1 MNRVTPSPEFRRL
14 LDRLIEDGG
23 LSRSEMGRFEEL
35 LLDPALR
42 EYCCEILQHEA
53 LMPEALAALDDAV
66 HAVPIAAGKP
76 SAFRRV
82 LPLAAAA
89 VLMFSLGWIGGQ
101 LRPEPAAPTTAGR
114 TNPTPVPAAARI
126 TGMIGVE
133 WSDAG
138 RSPGIDPGSV
148 AAERIAF
155 DTGLVELTYAS
166 GVRVMI
172 EGPADF
178 SVTGAGS
185 CRMDDG
191 KLVAR
196 VPPGAEGFTVD
207 YGNGRVVDLGTE
219 FAMEVR
225 DGGKLELG
233 VFDGEVELHLPGD
246 DDPFYLAGSQ
256 AVVHDHTAE
265 EPLVPVPFDREK
277 FVRQLPS
284 RDFPW
289 KIVSAEPVEWS
300 VDVSHLVWKPADYR
314 AIFKWISGR
323 DAVEVSGVELRCDGQ
338 PVAVAPGPG
347 RTGPYDFVRGNLL
360 ELHVTADAFRDGRWT
375 LHATLTPVPRAP
387 NSVRPNAPVLSSGI
401 VLFEEGSPSQATRD
415 DFVGRWA
422 YHFAGARWTR
432 EFHADGTIS
441 LSRNGR
447 RDPRAFAGSRWWV
460 EGGVLYAESPKHPG
474 RPESHVLRDRNT
486 LIFTNLAFENARRQ
500 LPEPAPIDP
509 S

>member
-1 MNRVTPSPEFRRL
+1 MKRITPSPEFRRL

-42 EYCCEILQHEA
+42 GYCCEILQHEA

-66 HAVPIAAGKP
+66 HAVPSATGKTY
-76 SAFRRV
+76 ALRRAV
-82 LPLAAAA
+82 PLAAAA
-89 VLMFSLGWIGGQ
+89 LLMFALGWIGGQ
-101 LRPEPAAPTTAGR
+101 LRHPTVPPVADGQPEAAPATS
-114 TNPTPVPAAARI
+114 AARI

-133 WSDAG
+133 WRDAAKE
-138 RSPGIDPGSV
+138 PGIDAGSV

-155 DTGLVELTYAS
+155 DTGLVELTYGS
-166 GVRVMI
+166 GVRVML

-178 SVTGAGS
+178 SVTGVCSG
-185 CRMDDG
+185 RMDDG

-219 FAMEVR
+219 FAMELR

-246 DDPFYLAGSQ
+246 RDPFYLAGSQ
-256 AVVHDHTAE
+256 AVVHDLTAE

-289 KIVSAEPVEWS
+289 RIESAEPVDLA
-300 VDVSHLVWKPADYR
+300 VDVTHLVWKPSAYR

-323 DAVEVSGVELRCDGQ
+323 DAVEVSGVELRCDGKT
-338 PVAVAPGPG
+338 VAVAPGPG
-347 RTGPYDFVRGNLL
+347 RTGPYEIGRA
-360 ELHVTADAFRDGRWT
+360 HV
-375 LHATLTPVPRAP
+375 
-387 NSVRPNAPVLSSGI
+387 
-401 VLFEEGSPSQATRD
+401 
-415 DFVGRWA
+415 
-422 YHFAGARWTR
+422 
-432 EFHADGTIS
+432 
-441 LSRNGR
+441 
-447 RDPRAFAGSRWWV
+447 
-460 EGGVLYAESPKHPG
+460 
-474 RPESHVLRDRNT
+474 
-486 LIFTNLAFENARRQ
+486 
-500 LPEPAPIDP
+500 
-509 S
+509 